1 MGKGG
6 ALSNGALFASLT
18 KQVGGAL
25 PAWRAGGGCSA
36 ESTQFSPMWPGLESI
51 GYFIGMRSLKH
62 LCTRSN

>member
-25 PAWRAGGGCSA
+25 PAWRAGGGGA
-36 ESTQFSPMWPGLESI
+36 VLRALNF
-51 GYFIGMRSLKH
+51 H
-62 LCTRSN
+62 LCGLGSNPLAILLVCAV